1 MNSSSSAD
9 LLFATF
15 VPFLFVASYHSALP
29 SLWEAPA
36 PGPRLVTRRVP
47 TDARGLG
54 LQPRAGLTLG
64 TFWRSCFAET
74 GALLSSLT
82 TSCLLCSVLRG
93 LGTFSAAP
101 GHEARLVFR
110 QILLLFVLLPL
121 TGNSKHKK
129 NAIRCDILSNST
141 TPR

>member
-15 VPFLFVASYHSALP
+15 MPFLFVASYHSALP
-29 SLWEAPA
+29 SLQEAPA
-36 PGPRLVTRRVP
+36 PGPHLITWRVP
-47 TDARGLG
+47 TDAQGLG

-64 TFWRSCFAET
+64 TFSRSCFAET
-74 GALLSSLT
+74 GALVSSLPA
-82 TSCLLCSVLRG
+82 SRLLRSVPRG
-93 LGTFSAAP
+93 PGTFSAAP

-129 NAIRCDILSNST
+129 KHHQV
-141 TPR
+141 